1 MSQDRIC
8 PPPDGDAAI
17 RLYLRAISAVKLLT
31 PQAETALA
39 TRTRKGDKKAR
50 EKIIK
55 ANLGLV
61 VKIAREHAG
70 LGLPLLDLVSE
81 GNIGLITALERFD
94 PAKAG
99 KLATSAS
106 WWINRSI
113 THAIAN
119 QSHTIPL
126 SVHPLGS

>member
-106 WWINRSI
+106 WWISRFI
-113 THAIAN
+113 TQAIAN

>member
-8 PPPDGDAAI
+8 LPPDGDVAI

-106 WWINRSI
+106 WWISRFI
-113 THAIAN
+113 TQAIAN

>member
-8 PPPDGDAAI
+8 LPPDGDVAI

-70 LGLPLLDLVSE
+70 LGPMPVS
-81 GNIGLITALERFD
+81 LFY
-94 PAKAG
+94 K
-99 KLATSAS
+99 
-106 WWINRSI
+106 
-113 THAIAN
+113 
-119 QSHTIPL
+119 
-126 SVHPLGS
+126 